1 MIPPSHHCS
10 HCSIAAPIVPPASPL
25 SHQCLHLLGSSC
37 STSVPIFSLEFSC
50 PTSVPILRM
59 LLSFFH
65 LDPIL
70 PPLSPLSHQCSHLL
84 ESSCPTS
91 VPIFWILH
99 VPPVSPS
106 SHQPPPMSHGCPHLP
121 VLSEQGVLHPWG
133 VFGVTPSTDTLH
145 PQNSM
150 NLPPDKMKLLSQYDN
165 EKKWELICDQER
177 FQVKNPPS
185 AYIQKLKSYLDTG
198 GVSRKF
204 KRRVQESTQVLREL
218 EISLRTNYIGW
229 VQEFLNEEN
238 KGLDVLLEYLAF
250 AQCSVAY
257 DMESSEN
264 SPGSDKGKERSLED
278 LNKSSSSSPTQG
290 SSKPRPLT
298 VSCCLSNQHIHT
310 LLLRHVHPCGA
321 PGSDGDSAPRS
332 PGSSGPPRLNPSHS
346 RKTLRNSRL
355 VSQKDDVHVCIMCLR
370 AIMNYQSGF
379 SLVMN
384 HPACVNEIT
393 LSLNNK
399 SARTKALVLELLAAV
414 CLVRGGHDII
424 LAAFDN
430 FKEVCGEKNRF
441 EKLME
446 YFRNEDTN
454 IDFMVACMQFI
465 NIVVHSVDNMNFRVF
480 LQYEFTHLGLDQY
493 LETLRL
499 TESEKLQ
506 VQIQAYL
513 DNVFDVGAML
523 EDSETK
529 TAVLERM
536 EELQEHVSQLTE
548 KLQDAE
554 NDSMAKIAELEKQL
568 SQARRE
574 LEALR
579 EQLSPPRPPSPPS
592 PQPQECYRLALERRL
607 AELEEKGLVQILR
620 GPDGDV
626 AIEIVPVVIET
637 PATPVVSGDTT
648 ATCADAPAPALA
660 PAPPPPPPPPPPP
673 LPGADPVPPPPPAP
687 PLPAGTPAPPPAP
700 PLPAGTPG
708 PPPAPPLP
716 GAPVPPPPPPLP
728 GGPESPVP
736 PPPPPPPLGG
746 EPPAG
751 PGAPC
756 TANGSVKVKK
766 PIQTKF
772 RMPVFNWVALKPSQ
786 IDGTVFTELNDEKV
800 LQELDMSDF
809 EEQFKTKAQG
819 PALDISALKAK
830 ATQKAPSKV
839 TLMESNRAKNLAITL
854 RKGGRSVQDICT
866 AIETYDQ
873 QALSLDFL
881 ELLLRFLPTEY
892 ERSLIGKFE
901 RDQQP
906 PEELSDEDQFMMRF
920 SKIPRLAERMNVMIF
935 LGSFGDTAQLLMPQ
949 LNAIIAASMSLKS
962 SSKLRH
968 ILEIVL
974 AFGNYMNSS
983 KRGAAYGFRLQSLDA
998 LLEMKSTDRKQTLLH
1013 YLVRVI
1019 MEKYPELTGF
1029 HTELHFLDKAG
1040 TVSLDGVLQDV
1051 RSLQQGMELTRREFM
1066 RQDDSPVLKDF
1077 LKVNSEVMEKL
1088 QADSK
1093 TAKEAYES
1101 AVEYFG
1107 ENPKTSPP
1115 TTFFPMFMRFI
1126 KAYKKAEQDIEL
1138 WKKQEAAAKEAESG
1152 SPGSEQQPELPVQKA
1167 RRQQM
1172 DMIAELKK
1180 RQMVKE
1186 PLIYEGKDGAIED
1199 IISALKTVPFT
1210 ARTGKRSSR
1219 LFCDVSFNEES
1230 PL

>member
-1 MIPPSHHCS
+1 MGNAAGGLEGGGTAGREQREQREQRDPRQPGSPPSTVTAA
-10 HCSIAAPIVPPASPL
+10 AAPPPARQPMP
-25 SHQCLHLLGSSC
+25 GAAE
-37 STSVPIFSLEFSC
+37 LEERFG
-50 PTSVPILRM
+50 R
-59 LLSFFH
+59 
-65 LDPIL
+65 
-70 PPLSPLSHQCSHLL
+70 
-84 ESSCPTS
+84 
-91 VPIFWILH
+91 
-99 VPPVSPS
+99 
-106 SHQPPPMSHGCPHLP
+106 
-121 VLSEQGVLHPWG
+121 VL
-133 VFGVTPSTDTLH
+133 
-145 PQNSM
+145 NSM
-150 NLPPDKMKLLSQYDN
+150 NLPPDKMKLLNQYDN

-204 KRRVQESTQVLREL
+204 KRRGQESTQVLREL

-257 DMESSEN
+257 DMESAEN
-264 SPGSDKGKERSLED
+264 GSPGSDKGKGSEQSLED
-278 LNKSSSSSPTQG
+278 LSKSNSSSPTQC
-290 SSKPRPLT
+290 SSKVRQLT
-298 VSCCLSNQHIHT
+298 V
-310 LLLRHVHPCGA
+310 
-321 PGSDGDSAPRS
+321 
-332 PGSSGPPRLNPSHS
+332 RLNPTHS
-346 RKTLRNSRL
+346 KKALRNSRL
-355 VSQKDDVHVCIMCLR
+355 VSQKDDVHLCIMCVR

-430 FKEVCGEKNRF
+430 FKEVCGERNRF

-465 NIVVHSVDNMNFRVF
+465 NIVVHSVENMNFRVF

-493 LETLRL
+493 LESLRL
-499 TESEKLQ
+499 TESDKLQ

-513 DNVFDVGAML
+513 DNVFDVGSML

-529 TAVLERM
+529 TAVLEHM
-536 EELQEHVSQLTE
+536 EELQEQIGQLTE

-574 LEALR
+574 LEVLR
-579 EQLSPPRPPSPPS
+579 EQLSPPQLPSPPA
-592 PQPQECYRLALERRL
+592 PQPQDCYRLALERRL
-607 AELEEKGLVQILR
+607 VELEEKGLVQILR

-637 PATPVVSGDTT
+637 PAAPAVTGKPAATAETT
-648 ATCADAPAPALA
+648 AATTAATTGTDAPAPDPA
-660 PAPPPPPPPPPPP
+660 PAPPPAPAAPPAPPPPPPPP
-673 LPGADPVPPPPPAP
+673 LPGAEPGPPPPPPLPLPTGTCPPPAP
-687 PLPAGTPAPPPAP
+687 PLPTGTC
-700 PLPAGTPG
+700 

-716 GAPVPPPPPPLP
+716 GAQVPPPPPPLP
-728 GGPESPVP
+728 GGPEGPVP

-746 EPPAG
+746 ELPAG
-751 PGAPC
+751 PGAPNP
-756 TANGSVKVKK
+756 AGGPVKVKK

-800 LQELDMSDF
+800 LQELDMNDF

-819 PALDISALKAK
+819 PGLDISALKVK

-854 RKGGRSVQDICT
+854 RKGGRSAQDICT

-892 ERSLIGKFE
+892 ERTLLGRFE
-901 RDQQP
+901 REQQAAA
-906 PEELSDEDQFMMRF
+906 ELSEEDQFMMRF
-920 SKIPRLAERMNVMIF
+920 SKIPRLAERMNVLIF
-935 LGSFGDTAQLLMPQ
+935 LGSFADTAQLLMPQ

-962 SSKLRH
+962 SSKLRN

-1019 MEKYPELTGF
+1019 TEKYPELIGF

-1051 RSLQQGMELTRREFM
+1051 RSLQQGMELTRKEFM
-1066 RQDDSPVLKDF
+1066 RQDDSAVLKEF
-1077 LKVNSEVMEKL
+1077 LKVNTEVMEKL

-1093 TAKEAYES
+1093 TAKEAYEA

-1115 TTFFPMFMRFI
+1115 TTFFPMFVRFI
-1126 KAYKKAEQDIEL
+1126 RAYKKAEQDIEL
-1138 WKKQEAAAKEAESG
+1138 WKKQEAAAKEADSG
-1152 SPGSEQQPELPVQKA
+1152 TPREEQPELPTQKA
-1167 RRQQM
+1167 KRQQM

-1186 PLIYEGKDGAIED
+1186 PLIYEEKDGAIED

-1219 LFCDVSFNEES
+1219 LFCDVSFTEES

>member
-1 MIPPSHHCS
+1 MGN
-10 HCSIAAPIVPPASPL
+10 AAGGLEGPAGREPRAPAPPAASPPRPAPPARQPL
-25 SHQCLHLLGSSC
+25 
-37 STSVPIFSLEFSC
+37 PAPAELEERFG
-50 PTSVPILRM
+50 R
-59 LLSFFH
+59 
-65 LDPIL
+65 
-70 PPLSPLSHQCSHLL
+70 
-84 ESSCPTS
+84 
-91 VPIFWILH
+91 
-99 VPPVSPS
+99 
-106 SHQPPPMSHGCPHLP
+106 
-121 VLSEQGVLHPWG
+121 VLS
-133 VFGVTPSTDTLH
+133 
-145 PQNSM
+145 SM
-150 NLPPDKMKLLSQYDN
+150 NLPPDKMQLLSQYED
-165 EKKWELICDQER
+165 EKKWELVCDQER
-177 FQVKNPPS
+177 FQARNPPA
-185 AYIQKLKSYLDTG
+185 AYIQKLRSYLDTG

-238 KGLDVLLEYLAF
+238 KGLDVLLEYLTF
-250 AQCSVAY
+250 AQCAVTY
-257 DMESSEN
+257 DMESTDGG
-264 SPGSDKGKERSLED
+264 SPGSDKGRSPERSAED
-278 LNKSSSSSPTQG
+278 MSRSSSASPTQG
-290 SSKPRPLT
+290 SSRGRPL
-298 VSCCLSNQHIHT
+298 
-310 LLLRHVHPCGA
+310 A
-321 PGSDGDSAPRS
+321 A
-332 PGSSGPPRLNPSHS
+332 RLNPVHS
-346 RKTLRNSRL
+346 RKALRNSRI
-355 VSQKDDVHVCIMCLR
+355 VGQKDDVHLCIMCLR

-379 SLVMN
+379 TLVMN

-399 SARTKALVLELLAAV
+399 NPRTKALVLELLAAV

-430 FKEVCGEKNRF
+430 FKEVCGEKSRF
-441 EKLME
+441 ERLME
-446 YFRNEDTN
+446 YFRTEESN
-454 IDFMVACMQFI
+454 IDLLVACMQFI
-465 NIVVHSVDNMNFRVF
+465 NIVVHSVENMNFRVF
-480 LQYEFTHLGLDQY
+480 LQYEFTQLGLDEY
-493 LETLRL
+493 LERLRL
-499 TESEKLQ
+499 TESDKLQ

-523 EDSETK
+523 EDTETK
-529 TAVLERM
+529 NAVLEHM
-536 EELQEHVSQLTE
+536 EELQEHVAQLTG
-548 KLQDAE
+548 KLQHAE

-579 EQLSPPRPPSPPS
+579 EQLSPPHAPSPARDP
-592 PQPQECYRLALERRL
+592 YGAALERRL
-607 AELEEKGLVQILR
+607 AELEQRGLVHIVR
-620 GPDGDV
+620 APDGDV
-626 AIEIVPVVIET
+626 AIEIVPV
-637 PATPVVSGDTT
+637 AQGT
-648 ATCADAPAPALA
+648 AAAPGAGGSDADAPALEAPEA
-660 PAPPPPPPPPPPP
+660 PAPCPPPAPPPPPPLPEPGGPAPSVPPAPPLPPAASLPPPPPPLPPTVVPPPPPLPTTVPPPPPPPPPS
-673 LPGADPVPPPPPAP
+673 A
-687 PLPAGTPAPPPAP
+687 
-700 PLPAGTPG
+700 
-708 PPPAPPLP
+708 
-716 GAPVPPPPPPLP
+716 VPPPPPPLP
-728 GGPESPVP
+728 AGPNGPVP
-736 PPPPPPPLGG
+736 PPPPPPPLAG

-751 PGAPC
+751 PDTAP
-756 TANGSVKVKK
+756 VRVKK

-809 EEQFKTKAQG
+809 EEHFKTKAQG
-819 PALDISALKAK
+819 PGLDLSALKGK
-830 ATQKAPSKV
+830 GTQKAPSKV
-839 TLMESNRAKNLAITL
+839 TLMEPNRAKNLAITL
-854 RKGGRSVQDICT
+854 RKGGRSVQDICA

-892 ERSLIGKFE
+892 ERTLISKYE
-901 RDQQP
+901 REQQA
-906 PEELSDEDQFMMRF
+906 PEELSDEERFLLRF
-920 SKIPRLAERMNVMIF
+920 SKIPRLAERMRVMIF
-935 LGSFGDTAQLLMPQ
+935 LGSFRDTAQLLMPQ
-949 LNAIIAASMSLKS
+949 LNAVIAASMSLKS
-962 SSKLRH
+962 STKLRN

-1019 MEKYPELTGF
+1019 TEKYPELPGF

-1040 TVSLDGVLQDV
+1040 AVSLDGVLQDV

-1066 RQDDSPVLKDF
+1066 RQDDSAALKDF
-1077 LKVNSEVMEKL
+1077 LKGSSELMERL

-1115 TTFFPMFMRFI
+1115 TTFFPMFLRFI
-1126 KAYKKAEQDIEL
+1126 KAYKQAEQDIEL
-1138 WKKQEAAAKEAESG
+1138 WKKQEAAAKEAEL
-1152 SPGSEQQPELPVQKA
+1152 SPTDGEEPPDTKTPVPKA

-1180 RQMVKE
+1180 KQMGKE

-1199 IISALKTVPFT
+1199 IISALKSVPFT

-1219 LFCDVSFNEES
+1219 LFCDVGFTEES

>member
-1 MIPPSHHCS
+1 MP
-10 HCSIAAPIVPPASPL
+10 AAAE
-25 SHQCLHLLGSSC
+25 
-37 STSVPIFSLEFSC
+37 LEERFG
-50 PTSVPILRM
+50 R
-59 LLSFFH
+59 
-65 LDPIL
+65 
-70 PPLSPLSHQCSHLL
+70 
-84 ESSCPTS
+84 
-91 VPIFWILH
+91 
-99 VPPVSPS
+99 
-106 SHQPPPMSHGCPHLP
+106 
-121 VLSEQGVLHPWG
+121 VLK
-133 VFGVTPSTDTLH
+133 
-145 PQNSM
+145 SM
-150 NLPPDKMKLLSQYDN
+150 NLPPDKMKLLNQYDN

-264 SPGSDKGKERSLED
+264 GSPGSDKGKVLEQSLED
-278 LNKSSSSSPTQG
+278 LNKSNSSPPTQG
-290 SSKPRPLT
+290 SSKARHLT
-298 VSCCLSNQHIHT
+298 V
-310 LLLRHVHPCGA
+310 
-321 PGSDGDSAPRS
+321 
-332 PGSSGPPRLNPSHS
+332 RLNPSHS

-399 SARTKALVLELLAAV
+399 NARTKALVLELLAAV

-465 NIVVHSVDNMNFRVF
+465 NIVVHSVENMNFRVF

-493 LETLRL
+493 LESLRL

-529 TAVLERM
+529 TSVLEHM
-536 EELQEHVSQLTE
+536 EELQEHVNQLTE

-568 SQARRE
+568 SQARQE

-579 EQLSPPRPPSPPS
+579 EQLSPPQPSSPPA

-607 AELEEKGLVQILR
+607 VELEEKGLVQILR

-626 AIEIVPVVIET
+626 AIQIVPVVIET
-637 PATPVVSGDTT
+637 TAAPVVTQEATT
-648 ATCADAPAPALA
+648 GTDAPALDPAPAPA
-660 PAPPPPPPPPPPP
+660 PS
-673 LPGADPVPPPPPAP
+673 PPPAP
-687 PLPAGTPAPPPAP
+687 APKCHPHRHHSRGPWRGMSP
-700 PLPAGTPG
+700 PLHHCYPSGGG
-708 PPPAPPLP
+708 PSQR
-716 GAPVPPPPPPLP
+716 GWVPPVLAL
-728 GGPESPVP
+728 VQHR
-736 PPPPPPPLGG
+736 
-746 EPPAG
+746 A
-751 PGAPC
+751 
-756 TANGSVKVKK
+756 VKVKK

-786 IDGTVFTELNDEKV
+786 IDGTVFNELNDEKV

-819 PALDISALKAK
+819 PGLDISALKVK
-830 ATQKAPSKV
+830 ATQKAPNKV

-854 RKGGRSVQDICT
+854 RKGGCSIQDICT

-881 ELLLRFLPTEY
+881 ELLLRFLPTEH
-892 ERSLIGKFE
+892 ERTLIGKFE
-901 RDQQP
+901 QEQQP
-906 PEELSDEDQFMMRF
+906 PEELSDEDQFMIRF
-920 SKIPRLAERMNVMIF
+920 SKIPRLAERMNIMIF
-935 LGSFGDTAQLLMPQ
+935 LGNFSDTAQLLMPQ

-962 SSKLRH
+962 SSKLRN

-1019 MEKYPELTGF
+1019 TEKYPGLTGF

-1040 TVSLDGVLQDV
+1040 TVSLDSVLQDV
-1051 RSLQQGMELTRREFM
+1051 RGLQQGMELTRKEFM

-1126 KAYKKAEQDIEL
+1126 KAYKKAEQDIEM
-1138 WKKQEAAAKEAESG
+1138 WKKQEAAAKEAESV
-1152 SPGSEQQPELPVQKA
+1152 SPGSDNQPELPIQKA
-1167 RRQQM
+1167 KRQQM

-1180 RQMVKE
+1180 KQMVKE

-1199 IISALKTVPFT
+1199 IISDLRNNPYRRADK
-1210 ARTGKRSSR
+1210 ARGSSKRRAAGQS
-1219 LFCDVSFNEES
+1219 LQATPDI

>member
-1 MIPPSHHCS
+1 MGSTLCPEGTLGT
-10 HCSIAAPIVPPASPL
+10 AVPL
-25 SHQCLHLLGSSC
+25 
-37 STSVPIFSLEFSC
+37 T
-50 PTSVPILRM
+50 
-59 LLSFFH
+59 
-65 LDPIL
+65 
-70 PPLSPLSHQCSHLL
+70 
-84 ESSCPTS
+84 
-91 VPIFWILH
+91 
-99 VPPVSPS
+99 PVSPQS
-106 SHQPPPMSHGCPHLP
+106 
-121 VLSEQGVLHPWG
+121 
-133 VFGVTPSTDTLH
+133 
-145 PQNSM
+145 SM

-165 EKKWELICDQER
+165 EKKWELVCDQER

-257 DMESSEN
+257 DMESTEN
-264 SPGSDKGKERSLED
+264 GSPGSEKGKPLERSVED
-278 LNKSSSSSPTQG
+278 LSKSNSSSPTH
-290 SSKPRPLT
+290 SISKVRHLT
-298 VSCCLSNQHIHT
+298 V
-310 LLLRHVHPCGA
+310 
-321 PGSDGDSAPRS
+321 
-332 PGSSGPPRLNPSHS
+332 RLNPSHS
-346 RKTLRNSRL
+346 RKALRNSRI
-355 VSQKDDVHVCIMCLR
+355 VNQKDDVHVCIMCLR

-393 LSLNNK
+393 LSLNNRN
-399 SARTKALVLELLAAV
+399 ARTKALVLELLAAV

-446 YFRNEDTN
+446 YFRNEDSN

-465 NIVVHSVDNMNFRVF
+465 NIVVHSVENMNFRVF

-493 LETLRL
+493 LESLRL
-499 TESEKLQ
+499 TESDKLQ

-529 TAVLERM
+529 TAVLEHM
-536 EELQEHVSQLTE
+536 EELEEHVSQLTE

-579 EQLSPPRPPSPPS
+579 EQLSPPR
-592 PQPQECYRLALERRL
+592 ALERRL

-637 PATPVVSGDTT
+637 TAAPMVTGEAT
-648 ATCADAPAPALA
+648 ATSTDTPAPAPSPAPAPAAPRELVLGMLGCFCEHTGLGLA
-660 PAPPPPPPPPPPP
+660 PPVT
-673 LPGADPVPPPPPAP
+673 LPCSHPA
-687 PLPAGTPAPPPAP
+687 
-700 PLPAGTPG
+700 
-708 PPPAPPLP
+708 
-716 GAPVPPPPPPLP
+716 
-728 GGPESPVP
+728 
-736 PPPPPPPLGG
+736 
-746 EPPAG
+746 
-751 PGAPC
+751 
-756 TANGSVKVKK
+756 VKVKK

-819 PALDISALKAK
+819 PGLDISALKVK

-854 RKGGRSVQDICT
+854 RKGGRSIQDICM

-892 ERSLIGKFE
+892 ERTLIGKFE
-901 RDQQP
+901 REQQP
-906 PEELSDEDQFMMRF
+906 AEELSEEDQFMIRF

-935 LGSFGDTAQLLMPQ
+935 LGNFSDTAQLLMPQ

-962 SSKLRH
+962 SSKLRN

-1019 MEKYPELTGF
+1019 TEKYPELTGF

-1051 RSLQQGMELTRREFM
+1051 RSLQQGMELTRKEFM
-1066 RQDDSPVLKDF
+1066 RQDDSLVLKEF
-1077 LKVNSEVMEKL
+1077 LKANTELMEKL

-1126 KAYKKAEQDIEL
+1126 RAYKKAEQDIEL

-1152 SPGSEQQPELPVQKA
+1152 RPGSEEQLDLKSPFQKA
-1167 RRQQM
+1167 KRQQM

-1180 RQMVKE
+1180 KQMVKE

-1219 LFCDVSFNEES
+1219 LFCDVSFSEES

>member
-1 MIPPSHHCS
+1 MGNAAGGMEGGSAGRESRDPRPPQAPPA
-10 HCSIAAPIVPPASPL
+10 AAPPARQPM
-25 SHQCLHLLGSSC
+25 
-37 STSVPIFSLEFSC
+37 PAAAELEE
-50 PTSVPILRM
+50 R
-59 LLSFFH
+59 
-65 LDPIL
+65 
-70 PPLSPLSHQCSHLL
+70 
-84 ESSCPTS
+84 
-91 VPIFWILH
+91 
-99 VPPVSPS
+99 
-106 SHQPPPMSHGCPHLP
+106 
-121 VLSEQGVLHPWG
+121 
-133 VFGVTPSTDTLH
+133 FGRALNT
-145 PQNSM
+145 M
-150 NLPPDKMKLLSQYDN
+150 NLPPDKMKLLNQYDN
-165 EKKWELICDQER
+165 EKKWELVCDQER
-177 FQVKNPPS
+177 FQVKNPPG
-185 AYIQKLKSYLDTG
+185 AYIQKLRSYLDTG
-198 GVSRKF
+198 AVSRKVRATPCATCPCPWLGVGTVPMALPVPQF
-204 KRRVQESTQVLREL
+204 KRRAQESTQVLREL

-238 KGLDVLLEYLAF
+238 QGLDVLLEYLSF

-257 DMESSEN
+257 DMESTEN
-264 SPGSDKGKERSLED
+264 GSPGSDKGKGTERSLED
-278 LNKSSSSSPTQG
+278 LNKSSSSPPPQG
-290 SSKPRPLT
+290 PPKARHLT
-298 VSCCLSNQHIHT
+298 V
-310 LLLRHVHPCGA
+310 
-321 PGSDGDSAPRS
+321 
-332 PGSSGPPRLNPSHS
+332 RLNPSH
-346 RKTLRNSRL
+346 RKALRSSRL
-355 VSQKDDVHVCIMCLR
+355 ASHKDDVHLCILCLR

-399 SARTKALVLELLAAV
+399 NARTKALVLELLAAV

-430 FKEVCGEKNRF
+430 FKEVCGERNRF

-465 NIVVHSVDNMNFRVF
+465 NIVVHSVENMNFRVF

-493 LETLRL
+493 LESLRL

-529 TAVLERM
+529 TAVLEHM
-536 EELQEHVSQLTE
+536 EELQENVTQLTE
-548 KLQDAE
+548 KLQDVE

-579 EQLSPPRPPSPPS
+579 EQLSPPRPPSPPA
-592 PQPQECYRLALERRL
+592 PQPQESYRRALERRL
-607 AELEEKGLVQILR
+607 AELEEQGLVQILR

-626 AIEIVPVVIET
+626 AIQIVPVAIET
-637 PATPVVSGDTT
+637 PAAPVVTGEATT
-648 ATCADAPAPALA
+648 ATTTAITTDTGTDAAAPAPA
-660 PAPPPPPPPPPPP
+660 PS
-673 LPGADPVPPPPPAP
+673 PPPAP
-687 PLPAGTPAPPPAP
+687 
-700 PLPAGTPG
+700 
-708 PPPAPPLP
+708 
-716 GAPVPPPPPPLP
+716 PVPPPPPPLP
-728 GGPESPVP
+728 GAELGPVVPPAPPLPSGGCPTPGIPPAPPLPGAQVPPPAPPLPGPTGAPLEGPIP

-746 EPPAG
+746 QLPAG
-751 PGAPC
+751 PGAPPA
-756 TANGSVKVKK
+756 TGGSVKVKK

-772 RMPVFNWVALKPSQ
+772 RMPVFNWVALKPNQ

-819 PALDISALKAK
+819 PGLDISALKVK

-854 RKGGRSVQDICT
+854 RKGGRSIQEICT

-892 ERSLIGKFE
+892 ERTLIGKFE
-901 RDQQP
+901 REQRP
-906 PEELSDEDQFMMRF
+906 LEELSEEDQFLIHF

-935 LGSFGDTAQLLMPQ
+935 LGNFSDTAQLLMPQ
-949 LNAIIAASMSLKS
+949 LHAIIAASISLKS
-962 SSKLRH
+962 SNKLRN

-1019 MEKYPELTGF
+1019 TEKYPELTGF

-1040 TVSLDGVLQDV
+1040 TVSLDSVLQDV
-1051 RSLQQGMELTRREFM
+1051 RSLQQGMELTRKEFM
-1066 RQDDSPVLKDF
+1066 RQDDSLVLKDF

-1107 ENPKTSPP
+1107 ENPKNSPP

-1126 KAYKKAEQDIEL
+1126 RAYKKAEQDIEL
-1138 WKKQEAAAKEAESG
+1138 WKKQEAMAKEAES
-1152 SPGSEQQPELPVQKA
+1152 SPPGSEDHPELPIQKA
-1167 RRQQM
+1167 KRQQM

-1180 RQMVKE
+1180 KQMVKE

-1199 IISALKTVPFT
+1199 IISDLRNNPYRRAEKGRGS
-1210 ARTGKRSSR
+1210 AKRRAAGQSLQSTPDIS
-1219 LFCDVSFNEES
+1219 L
-1230 PL
+1230 

>member
-1 MIPPSHHCS
+1 MPG
-10 HCSIAAPIVPPASPL
+10 AAE
-25 SHQCLHLLGSSC
+25 
-37 STSVPIFSLEFSC
+37 LEERFG
-50 PTSVPILRM
+50 R
-59 LLSFFH
+59 
-65 LDPIL
+65 
-70 PPLSPLSHQCSHLL
+70 
-84 ESSCPTS
+84 
-91 VPIFWILH
+91 
-99 VPPVSPS
+99 
-106 SHQPPPMSHGCPHLP
+106 
-121 VLSEQGVLHPWG
+121 VL
-133 VFGVTPSTDTLH
+133 
-145 PQNSM
+145 NSM
-150 NLPPDKMKLLSQYDN
+150 NLPPDKMKLLNQYDN

-257 DMESSEN
+257 DMESTEN

-278 LNKSSSSSPTQG
+278 LNKSTSSSPTQG
-290 SSKPRPLT
+290 SSKTRPLT
-298 VSCCLSNQHIHT
+298 V
-310 LLLRHVHPCGA
+310 
-321 PGSDGDSAPRS
+321 
-332 PGSSGPPRLNPSHS
+332 RLNPSHS

-465 NIVVHSVDNMNFRVF
+465 NIVVHSVENMNFRVF

-499 TESEKLQ
+499 TESDKLQ

-529 TAVLERM
+529 TAVLEHM

-637 PATPVVSGDTT
+637 PAAPVVSGEGT
-648 ATCADAPAPALA
+648 ATTDTPAPPPAPAPA
-660 PAPPPPPPPPPPP
+660 APPPPPPPPPP
-673 LPGADPVPPPPPAP
+673 
-687 PLPAGTPAPPPAP
+687 
-700 PLPAGTPG
+700 
-708 PPPAPPLP
+708 
-716 GAPVPPPPPPLP
+716 
-728 GGPESPVP
+728 
-736 PPPPPPPLGG
+736 
-746 EPPAG
+746 AG
-751 PGAPC
+751 PGAPP
-756 TANGSVKVKK
+756 TANGSGECGPRMVGMFPGRGLGAPVSLPPPHDPAVKVKK

-892 ERSLIGKFE
+892 ERTLIGKFE

-906 PEELSDEDQFMMRF
+906 PEELSDEDQFMIRF

-935 LGSFGDTAQLLMPQ
+935 LGSFSDTAQLLMPQ

-1107 ENPKTSPP
+1107 ENSKTSPP

-1126 KAYKKAEQDIEL
+1126 KAYKQAEQDIEL
-1138 WKKQEAAAKEAESG
+1138 WKKQEAAAKEAESC

-1199 IISALKTVPFT
+1199 IISDLRNNPYRRGDKARGSAKKRAAGQSLQATPDIAL
-1210 ARTGKRSSR
+1210 
-1219 LFCDVSFNEES
+1219 
-1230 PL
+1230 

>member
-1 MIPPSHHCS
+1 MGNAAGGLEGG
-10 HCSIAAPIVPPASPL
+10 AAPREPRDHRPQPGPPPATAAAPPTPR
-25 SHQCLHLLGSSC
+25 QPMPGAAE
-37 STSVPIFSLEFSC
+37 LEERFG
-50 PTSVPILRM
+50 R
-59 LLSFFH
+59 
-65 LDPIL
+65 
-70 PPLSPLSHQCSHLL
+70 
-84 ESSCPTS
+84 
-91 VPIFWILH
+91 
-99 VPPVSPS
+99 
-106 SHQPPPMSHGCPHLP
+106 
-121 VLSEQGVLHPWG
+121 VL
-133 VFGVTPSTDTLH
+133 
-145 PQNSM
+145 NSM
-150 NLPPDKMKLLSQYDN
+150 NLPPDKMKLLNQYDN

-229 VQEFLNEEN
+229 VQEFLSEEN

-257 DMESSEN
+257 DMESTEN
-264 SPGSDKGKERSLED
+264 SPGSDKGKDRSLED
-278 LNKSSSSSPTQG
+278 LNKSTSSSPPQG
-290 SSKPRPLT
+290 SSKTRPLT
-298 VSCCLSNQHIHT
+298 V
-310 LLLRHVHPCGA
+310 
-321 PGSDGDSAPRS
+321 
-332 PGSSGPPRLNPSHS
+332 RLNPSHS

-399 SARTKALVLELLAAV
+399 NARTKALVLELLAAV

-465 NIVVHSVDNMNFRVF
+465 NIVVHSVENMNFRVF

-499 TESEKLQ
+499 TESDKLQ

-529 TAVLERM
+529 TAVLEHM

-548 KLQDAE
+548 KLKDAE

-607 AELEEKGLVQILR
+607 VELEEKGLVQILR

-637 PATPVVSGDTT
+637 PAAPVVSGEATTTTDTT
-648 ATCADAPAPALA
+648 ITCTDAPALA
-660 PAPPPPPPPPPPP
+660 PAPPPPPASAVPPPPPPPPPPP
-673 LPGADPVPPPPPAP
+673 LPGAEPIPPPPPAP
-687 PLPAGTPAPPPAP
+687 PLPAGT
-700 PLPAGTPG
+700 T

-728 GGPESPVP
+728 GGPEGSVP

-751 PGAPC
+751 PGAPP
-756 TANGSVKVKK
+756 TANSSVKVKK

-830 ATQKAPSKV
+830 ATHKAPSKV

-892 ERSLIGKFE
+892 ERTLIGKFE

-906 PEELSDEDQFMMRF
+906 PEELSDEDQFMIHF

-1126 KAYKKAEQDIEL
+1126 KAYKQAEQDIEL
-1138 WKKQEAAAKEAESG
+1138 WKKQEAAAKEVESC
-1152 SPGSEQQPELPVQKA
+1152 SPVSEQQPEVKLPVQKA

-1199 IISALKTVPFT
+1199 IISDLRNKPYRRGDKARGSAKKRAAGQSLQATPDIAL
-1210 ARTGKRSSR
+1210 
-1219 LFCDVSFNEES
+1219 
-1230 PL
+1230 

>member
-1 MIPPSHHCS
+1 
-10 HCSIAAPIVPPASPL
+10 
-25 SHQCLHLLGSSC
+25 
-37 STSVPIFSLEFSC
+37 
-50 PTSVPILRM
+50 
-59 LLSFFH
+59 
-65 LDPIL
+65 
-70 PPLSPLSHQCSHLL
+70 
-84 ESSCPTS
+84 
-91 VPIFWILH
+91 
-99 VPPVSPS
+99 
-106 SHQPPPMSHGCPHLP
+106 
-121 VLSEQGVLHPWG
+121 
-133 VFGVTPSTDTLH
+133 
-145 PQNSM
+145 
-150 NLPPDKMKLLSQYDN
+150 
-165 EKKWELICDQER
+165 
-177 FQVKNPPS
+177 
-185 AYIQKLKSYLDTG
+185 
-198 GVSRKF
+198 
-204 KRRVQESTQVLREL
+204 
-218 EISLRTNYIGW
+218 
-229 VQEFLNEEN
+229 
-238 KGLDVLLEYLAF
+238 
-250 AQCSVAY
+250 
-257 DMESSEN
+257 
-264 SPGSDKGKERSLED
+264 
-278 LNKSSSSSPTQG
+278 
-290 SSKPRPLT
+290 
-298 VSCCLSNQHIHT
+298 
-310 LLLRHVHPCGA
+310 
-321 PGSDGDSAPRS
+321 
-332 PGSSGPPRLNPSHS
+332 
-346 RKTLRNSRL
+346 
-355 VSQKDDVHVCIMCLR
+355 MCLR

-1199 IISALKTVPFT
+1199 IISDLRNNPYRRGDKARGSAKKRAAGQGLQATPDIAL
-1210 ARTGKRSSR
+1210 
-1219 LFCDVSFNEES
+1219 
-1230 PL
+1230 

>member
-1 MIPPSHHCS
+1 
-10 HCSIAAPIVPPASPL
+10 
-25 SHQCLHLLGSSC
+25 
-37 STSVPIFSLEFSC
+37 
-50 PTSVPILRM
+50 M
-59 LLSFFH
+59 LLSFFQ

-70 PPLSPLSHQCSHLL
+70 PPLSPLFHQCPCCL
-84 ESSCPTS
+84 TS
-91 VPIFWILH
+91 VPIFWSLH
-99 VPPVSPS
+99 
-106 SHQPPPMSHGCPHLP
+106 
-121 VLSEQGVLHPWG
+121 
-133 VFGVTPSTDTLH
+133 
-145 PQNSM
+145 NSM

-278 LNKSSSSSPTQG
+278 LNRSTSSSPT
-290 SSKPRPLT
+290 
-298 VSCCLSNQHIHT
+298 
-310 LLLRHVHPCGA
+310 
-321 PGSDGDSAPRS
+321 
-332 PGSSGPPRLNPSHS
+332 LNPSHS

-465 NIVVHSVDNMNFRVF
+465 NIVVHSVENMNFRVF

-499 TESEKLQ
+499 TESDKLQ

-529 TAVLERM
+529 TAVLEHM

-579 EQLSPPRPPSPPS
+579 VSRGEAGARGSGSGGHQAARWHRALL
-592 PQPQECYRLALERRL
+592 CHRLTHLFFPLQMLRL
-607 AELEEKGLVQILR
+607 WLR
-620 GPDGDV
+620 SHL
-626 AIEIVPVVIET
+626 
-637 PATPVVSGDTT
+637 PA
-648 ATCADAPAPALA
+648 
-660 PAPPPPPPPPPPP
+660 PPPPP
-673 LPGADPVPPPPPAP
+673 LPGADPVPPHPPHPPARGHPHP
-687 PLPAGTPAPPPAP
+687 PG
-700 PLPAGTPG
+700 
-708 PPPAPPLP
+708 PLP

-728 GGPESPVP
+728 GGPEGPVP

-751 PGAPC
+751 PG
-756 TANGSVKVKK
+756 VKK

-901 RDQQP
+901 REQQP

-1152 SPGSEQQPELPVQKA
+1152 SPGSEQ
-1167 RRQQM
+1167 RQQM

-1199 IISALKTVPFT
+1199 IISGE
-1210 ARTGKRSSR
+1210 R
-1219 LFCDVSFNEES
+1219 
-1230 PL
+1230 